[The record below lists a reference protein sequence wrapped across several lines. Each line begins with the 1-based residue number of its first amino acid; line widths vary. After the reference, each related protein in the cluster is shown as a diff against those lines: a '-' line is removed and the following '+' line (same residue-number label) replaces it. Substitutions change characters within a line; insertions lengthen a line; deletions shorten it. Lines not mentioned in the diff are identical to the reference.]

1 MALRM
6 KHHIGTSVSQ
16 LRFEPV
22 PTRLRA
28 SVDGETVLDTRRG
41 VLVWEPRRLVPVYAV
56 PVEDV
61 RAEVVPADPQPD
73 PPDLAALPPLLGPTD
88 FWIHTTQGRAADLV
102 AGPRRLAGAG
112 FLPDDEGLSGLVV
125 LDFDAFSG
133 WLNEE
138 EVLVAHAHDPFKR
151 IDVLAS
157 GSEVQVGLGGTVLA
171 STTRAQLLLETHL
184 PLRYYIPPEDVR
196 MDLLEPSA
204 TTSACAYKGH
214 ATYLSTADG
223 SGAGRDIAW
232 TYPDPLDDA
241 LRVQGHVAFWNER
254 TDLVVDGEAL
264 PRPVTPW
271 SRPEEQA
278 SADPDTLEFG

>member
-6 KHHIGTSVSQ
+6 KHHLGSSVSQ

-28 SVDGETVLDTRRG
+28 GLDGETVVDTRGG

-61 RAEVVPADPQPD
+61 RADVVPADPQPG
-73 PPDLAALPPLLGPTD
+73 PPDLSALPRMLGPDD
-88 FWIHTTQGRAADLV
+88 FGTHTTPGRVADVV

-112 FLPDDEGLSGLVV
+112 FLSDDPDLAGLVV

-133 WLNEE
+133 WLNED

-151 IDVLAS
+151 IDVLDS
-157 GSEVQVGLGGTVLA
+157 RRQVEVGLAGTVLA

-184 PLRYYIPPEDVR
+184 PVRYYIPPEDVR

-204 TTSACAYKGH
+204 TRSSCAYKGH
-214 ATYLSTADG
+214 ASYLSTLDG

-232 TYPDPLDDA
+232 SYPDPLDDA
-241 LRVQGHVAFWNER
+241 RRVQGYVAFWNER

>member
-1 MALRM
+1 M

-28 SVDGETVLDTRRG
+28 SLDGETVLDTRRG

-112 FLPDDEGLSGLVV
+112 FLPDDQDLSGLVV

-157 GSEVQVGLGGTVLA
+157 GRRGPG
-171 STTRAQLLLETHL
+171 RARRHRAGVDDARALLLETHL
-184 PLRYYIPPEDVR
+184 PVRYYIPPEDVR

-204 TTSACAYKGH
+204 TTERVCLQGP
-214 ATYLSTADG
+214 
-223 SGAGRDIAW
+223 RDL
-232 TYPDPLDDA
+232 P
-241 LRVQGHVAFWNER
+241 
-254 TDLVVDGEAL
+254 VDGGRQRGG
-264 PRPVTPW
+264 P
-271 SRPEEQA
+271 
-278 SADPDTLEFG
+278 